1 MLLGIMTKA
10 RKTTDQKIDELAVA
24 VTRGFEAVDRR
35 FDEIHKIHQVFIDRF
50 DNLDNQVGQIR
61 LITNSLVKMIAD
73 RDREMRTMD
82 LRLRR
87 VERRLG
93 LIST

>member
-1 MLLGIMTKA
+1 MTIDHLA
-10 RKTTDQKIDELAVA
+10 RLMQNEFSGVRNEFSGVRSELA
-24 VTRGFEAVDRR
+24 TLHRMN
-35 FDEIHKIHQVFIDRF
+35 QVFIDRF
-50 DNLDNQVGQIR
+50 DSLDNQIGHLR
-61 LITNSLVKMIAD
+61 LTSNSLVKMVAD

-93 LIST
+93 LLST